1 MCQILLCR
9 GCLETLKSFTANR
22 IFGEAY
28 DILLIT
34 VIYLIIRGA
43 NIALTPNPQSIIND
57 IQGIPDPACK
67 LINALAVAVNT
78 GAPHAQINGI
88 LNVFGG
94 L

>member
-1 MCQILLCR
+1 M
-9 GCLETLKSFTANR
+9 
-22 IFGEAY
+22 
-28 DILLIT
+28 IT

-43 NIALTPNPQSIIND
+43 NIALTPNPQSMMKD
-57 IQGIPDPACK
+57 IQGIPHPAYK

-94 L
+94 LYARLSAAAASASAASAASVLVWCSVSIC